1 MYETVYCVLLVFLV
15 FQAFAI
21 GYIVGEGQRKP
32 RKEGVDVNTN
42 IIEYESDNGYTGR
55 LYGESS
61 FSIYGPD
68 GKEVFH
74 TGSRSFD
81 SYKDLKDHVETYP
94 ELRKKMEEAFMD
106 IYEDDTEEEDDI

>member
-21 GYIVGEGQRKP
+21 GYIVGDGQRKP

-68 GKEVFH
+68 GREVFH
-74 TGSRSFD
+74 TGSRAFD
-81 SYKDLKDHVETYP
+81 TYKGLKDMVDTYP
-94 ELRKKMEEAFMD
+94 EFRKMLFG
-106 IYEDDTEEEDDI
+106 DTEDENE